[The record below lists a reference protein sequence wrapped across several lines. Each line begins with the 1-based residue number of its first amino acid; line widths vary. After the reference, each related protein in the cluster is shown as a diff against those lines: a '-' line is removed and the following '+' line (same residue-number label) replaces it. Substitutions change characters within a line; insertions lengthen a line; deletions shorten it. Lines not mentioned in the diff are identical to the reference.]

1 VQQSIGTPSSRE
13 TGARYLKEFVED
25 VKAKGLI
32 GEAISRHKVN
42 GVTVAPKA

>member
-1 VQQSIGTPSSRE
+1 
-13 TGARYLKEFVED
+13 
-25 VKAKGLI
+25 VKAKGFI